1 MRLYGKN
8 SVIERL
14 KNRPKSIQVLYLQ
27 KGTDLSR
34 IVCVSKNAGLVFESR
49 DKSWFKNN
57 CADIHTQ
64 GVMAEVDE
72 FEYVPFSV
80 ILSDCQNKAKIPV
93 FLDGITDPQNLG
105 AIIRSLACL
114 GGFSLV
120 LAEYD
125 SVIVN
130 ETVLRVANG
139 GENYI
144 NISKVTNIAT
154 SLRKIKQ
161 KGIHIIGAVAE
172 DGNDILNSEI
182 KYPVA
187 IVIGSEGK
195 GIRPGINK
203 QLSARFSLPMKGA
216 PLSYNAAV
224 ATALFC
230 YEINRRRL
238 NA

>member
-1 MRLYGKN
+1 ML
-8 SVIERL
+8 ERL
-14 KNRPKSIQVLYLQ
+14 KNRPDSIWALYLQ
-27 KGTDLSR
+27 KGTNLSQ
-34 IVCVSKNAGLVFESR
+34 IVCAAKNAGLVFESR

-57 CADIHTQ
+57 CADMHTQ
-64 GVMAEVDE
+64 GVLAEVND
-72 FEYVPFSV
+72 FAYVPFEV
-80 ILSDCQNKAKIPV
+80 ILNDCQNKVKIPV
-93 FLDGITDPQNLG
+93 FLDSITDPQNLG

-120 LAEYD
+120 LAEYN
-125 SVIVN
+125 SVLVN

-144 NISKVTNIAT
+144 DISRVTNIAT

-161 KGIHIIGAVAE
+161 KGIYMIGAVAE
-172 DGNDILNSEI
+172 DGDDILKSEI

-195 GIRPGINK
+195 GIRPGIDK
-203 QLSARFSLPMKGA
+203 QLSAKFSLPMKGA

-230 YEINRRRL
+230 YEINRRRP